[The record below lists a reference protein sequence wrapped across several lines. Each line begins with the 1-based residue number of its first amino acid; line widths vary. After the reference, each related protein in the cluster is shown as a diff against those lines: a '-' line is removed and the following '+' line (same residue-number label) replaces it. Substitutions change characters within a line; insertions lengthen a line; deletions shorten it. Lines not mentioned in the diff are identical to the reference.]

1 MRTKLFVGN
10 LPYTVTEER
19 LREMFQADGRSVN
32 RVTIVTD
39 RESGRSRGFAFVEM
53 ASSEDAQAAVGA
65 LNGMDLEGRALRV
78 DEAHDRP
85 RGGGSGG
92 GRY

>member
-1 MRTKLFVGN
+1 MKTKLFVGN

-19 LREMFQADGRSVN
+19 LREMFEGDGRSVS
-32 RVTIVTD
+32 RITIVTD
-39 RESGRSRGFAFVEM
+39 RDTGRPRGFAFVEM

-65 LNGMDLEGRALRV
+65 LNGLDLEGRALRV

-85 RGGGSGG
+85 RGGGEGG
-92 GRY
+92 GRD

>member
-1 MRTKLFVGN
+1 MKNKLFVGN
-10 LPYTVTEER
+10 LPYSVTEER
-19 LREMFQADGRSVN
+19 LLELFQGDGRTVN

-39 RESGRSRGFAFVEM
+39 RETGRSRGFAFVEM

-65 LNGMDLEGRALRV
+65 LNGVDCDGRALRV

-85 RGGGSGG
+85 RGGGDG

>member
-1 MRTKLFVGN
+1 MKTKLFVGN
-10 LPYTVTEER
+10 LPYSVTEER
-19 LREMFQADGRSVN
+19 LRELFADDGRSVD

-53 ASSEDAQAAVGA
+53 GSPEDAQAAVGA
-65 LNGMDLEGRALRV
+65 LNGVDLEGRALRV

-85 RGGGSGG
+85 RGGGRHEST
-92 GRY
+92 